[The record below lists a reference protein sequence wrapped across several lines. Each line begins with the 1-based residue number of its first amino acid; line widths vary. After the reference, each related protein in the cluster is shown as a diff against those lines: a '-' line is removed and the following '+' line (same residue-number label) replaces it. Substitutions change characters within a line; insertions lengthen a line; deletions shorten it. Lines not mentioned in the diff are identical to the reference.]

1 MRCETP
7 RLIRWRAG
15 FLHAGAKGVT
25 MSHDRR
31 ETGFKRRT
39 RVDEALSTLL
49 DAADAH
55 GRTESVPIPEA
66 DGRVVAE
73 PIDAPAPV
81 PSYDRA
87 AMDGYAVR
95 AADTF
100 GASDRSPAVLRAA
113 ETDAESIAPGEAA
126 RVHTG
131 SALPAGADAVV
142 MIEQVETVGD
152 EVETFDAVASGENV
166 GDAGEDVAEGQR
178 LFEPGHTLRPSD
190 LGLLKSVGLD
200 EAPVYEPPTVA
211 VIPTGEELVQTD
223 PGPGEVIETNGLT
236 VSRQVER
243 WGGIARYR
251 EVATD
256 DEAALSAAIERDL
269 DADIVVTTGGSSVG
283 ERDLIPE
290 VVDGLGAV
298 LVHGVALKPG
308 HPVCLGEA
316 SGTPIVSLP
325 GYPVACIVNAAQ
337 FLRPLQKRVG
347 GTSAEPFPTRRATLD
362 RKVPSEPGTRT
373 FARVSLSAPDARS
386 ADRDPNGADDSNDA
400 AGSDDGLPVASPT
413 RASGSGILSS
423 VALADGW
430 VVVPEPREG
439 LDAGEVV
446 DVELWEVT
454 E

>member
-1 MRCETP
+1 
-7 RLIRWRAG
+7 
-15 FLHAGAKGVT
+15 

-31 ETGFKRRT
+31 EAGFKRRT
-39 RVDEALSTLL
+39 RVADALATLL
-49 DAADAH
+49 DAAAPH
-55 GRTESVPIPEA
+55 GRTESVPPADA

-95 AADTF
+95 AEDTF

-113 ETDAESIAPGEAA
+113 GTEVESIAPGEAA

-131 SALPAGADAVV
+131 SAVPEGADAVV
-142 MIEQVETVGD
+142 MIEQAETVGE
-152 EVETFDAVASGENV
+152 EVEAFDAVATGENV
-166 GDAGEDVAEGQR
+166 GEAGEDVADGQR
-178 LFEPGHTLRPSD
+178 LFDAGHVLRPSD

-200 EAPVYEPPTVA
+200 AVPVYDPPTVA
-211 VIPTGEELVQTD
+211 VIPTGEELVQSD
-223 PGPGEVIETNGLT
+223 PDPGEVIETNGLT
-236 VSRQVER
+236 VSRLVER
-243 WGGIARYR
+243 WGGEARYR
-251 EVATD
+251 DVVTD
-256 DEAALSAAIERDL
+256 DEDALAAAVEADL
-269 DADIVVTTGGSSVG
+269 DADVVVTTGGSSVG

-290 VVDGLGAV
+290 VVAGLGEV

-308 HPVCLGEA
+308 HPVCLGVA
-316 SGTPIVSLP
+316 DGTPVVSLP

-347 GTSAEPFPTRRATLD
+347 GTTADPFPTRRAVLD

-373 FARVSLSAPDARS
+373 FARVALSEREGDE
-386 ADRDPNGADDSNDA
+386 ADGHEGEDGSNDDGGA
-400 AGSDDGLPVASPT
+400 ASHPAATPT

-454 E
+454 P

>member
-1 MRCETP
+1 
-7 RLIRWRAG
+7 
-15 FLHAGAKGVT
+15 

-454 E
+454 P

>member
-1 MRCETP
+1 
-7 RLIRWRAG
+7 
-15 FLHAGAKGVT
+15 

-31 ETGFKRRT
+31 EAGFKRRT
-39 RVDEALSTLL
+39 RVADALATLL
-49 DAADAH
+49 DAAAPH
-55 GRTESVPIPEA
+55 GRTESVPLAGA

-95 AADTF
+95 AEDTF

-113 ETDAESIAPGEAA
+113 GTEAESIAPGEAA

-131 SALPAGADAVV
+131 SAVPAGADAVV
-142 MIEQVETVGD
+142 MIEQVEPVGE
-152 EVETFDAVASGENV
+152 EVEAFDAVATGENV
-166 GDAGEDVAEGQR
+166 GEAGEDVADGQR
-178 LFEPGHTLRPSD
+178 LFDAGHVLRPSD
-190 LGLLKSVGLD
+190 IGLLKSVGLD
-200 EAPVYEPPTVA
+200 AVPVYEPPTVA
-211 VIPTGEELVQTD
+211 VVPTGEELVQSD

-236 VSRQVER
+236 VSRLAER
-243 WGGIARYR
+243 WGGEARYR
-251 EVATD
+251 DVVTD
-256 DEAALSAAIERDL
+256 DEDALAAAVEADL
-269 DADIVVTTGGSSVG
+269 DADVVVTTGGSSVG

-290 VVDGLGAV
+290 VVDGLGEV

-308 HPVCLGEA
+308 HPVCLGVA
-316 SGTPIVSLP
+316 DGTPIVSLP

-337 FLRPLQKRVG
+337 FLRPVQKRVG
-347 GTSAEPFPTRRATLD
+347 GTTAEPFPTRRAVLD

-373 FARVSLSAPDARS
+373 FARVALSEGEESDESGVDPDL
-386 ADRDPNGADDSNDA
+386 PA
-400 AGSDDGLPVASPT
+400 ATPT

-439 LDAGEVV
+439 LDAGDVV

-454 E
+454 P

>member
-1 MRCETP
+1 
-7 RLIRWRAG
+7 
-15 FLHAGAKGVT
+15 
-25 MSHDRR
+25 MSHDRH
-31 ETGFKRRT
+31 EAGFKRRT
-39 RVDEALSTLL
+39 RVVDALATLL
-49 DAADAH
+49 DAAAPH
-55 GRTESVPIPEA
+55 GRTESVPIADA

-73 PIDAPAPV
+73 PVDAPAPV

-95 AADTF
+95 AEDTF

-113 ETDAESIAPGEAA
+113 GTEPESIGPGEAA

-131 SALPAGADAVV
+131 SALPEGADAVV
-142 MIEQVETVGD
+142 MIEQVEAVGRGSGQGG
-152 EVETFDAVASGENV
+152 EVETFDAVATGENV
-166 GDAGEDVAEGQR
+166 GEAGEDVADGQR
-178 LFEPGHTLRPSD
+178 LFDAGHVLRPSD

-200 EAPVYEPPTVA
+200 AVPVYEPPTVA
-211 VIPTGEELVQTD
+211 VIPTGEELVQSD

-236 VSRQVER
+236 VSRLVER
-243 WGGIARYR
+243 WGGEARYR
-251 EVATD
+251 DVVTD
-256 DEAALSAAIERDL
+256 DEAALAAAVEADL
-269 DADIVVTTGGSSVG
+269 DADAVVTTGGSSVG

-290 VVDGLGAV
+290 VVDDIGEV

-308 HPVCLGEA
+308 HPVCLGVA
-316 SGTPIVSLP
+316 DGTPVVSLP

-337 FLRPLQKRVG
+337 FLRPLQKHVG
-347 GTSAEPFPTRRATLD
+347 GTSADPFPTRRAVLD

-373 FARVSLSAPDARS
+373 FARVALSAGNAGDES
-386 ADRDPNGADDSNDA
+386 IDGDEADLPA
-400 AGSDDGLPVASPT
+400 ATPT

-454 E
+454 P